1 MTGPDGNPYRRRRAE
16 GSAGRR
22 VSQGGLSMAD
32 TNSGCGERGPRDP
45 RGTRTPEAIPGPV
58 RGAGSGPAPG
68 ARSGHAPVATP
79 RPVPGAMSRPA
90 PGRRVAAV
98 SLVALAALATGCE
111 PGTAEGAQDAPP
123 PVRATQAA
131 APTAAP
137 SPTRTA
143 PADAKPRTVPTPDP
157 RASTTPPAPDPTT
170 ARPAPK
176 PSTAPPPRVLMGT
189 GSESDRVREL
199 QARLRQIGHFG
210 RNPTGYYGSVTADAV
225 RSFQAK
231 RSLPVTGSTDGVTW
245 KRLLAMTR
253 RPTAAELA
261 PPTERPVAAPDERC
275 LKGRVLCISK
285 ESRTLAW
292 MIDGKVVSAMD
303 VRFGSEYTPTRE
315 GVFEVFWKS
324 RDHVSTLYDTPMPYA
339 LFFSGGQAVHY
350 SADFAANGYGG
361 ASHGCVNVRDKK
373 KVAALFGQVKNGDEV
388 VVYR

>member
-1 MTGPDGNPYRRRRAE
+1 MVDTDSGWDGRGGR
-16 GSAGRR
+16 GRR
-22 VSQGGLSMAD
+22 GARD
-32 TNSGCGERGPRDP
+32 T
-45 RGTRTPEAIPGPV
+45 
-58 RGAGSGPAPG
+58 RGARA
-68 ARSGHAPVATP
+68 ADAI
-79 RPVPGAMSRPA
+79 

-98 SLVALAALATGCE
+98 SLVALAALATGCG
-111 PGTAEGAQDAPP
+111 PGTATGAPEASP
-123 PVRATQAA
+123 PVRPTQAA
-131 APTAAP
+131 APT
-137 SPTRTA
+137 RTA
-143 PADAKPRTVPTPDP
+143 PVTDDAKPRTAPPP
-157 RASTTPPAPDPTT
+157 PSPSASTAPPARAPDPTT
-170 ARPAPK
+170 ARPAPE
-176 PSTAPPPRVLMGT
+176 PSTAPPPRVLMRT

-231 RSLPVTGSTDGVTW
+231 RSLPVTGSTDEVTW
-245 KRLLAMTR
+245 QRLLAMTR
-253 RPTAAELA
+253 VPKAAELR
-261 PPTERPVAAPDERC
+261 PPTERPLAAPDERC

-285 ESRTLAW
+285 NSRTLAW

-373 KVAALFGQVKNGDEV
+373 KVAALFDQVRTGDKV
-388 VVYR
+388 VVYW